1 LDEFVGSNLIPE
13 GAMCAFTVN
22 LIDFDRLTAAQKR
35 DLLRN
40 LKKKKRTLEEQ
51 LRDANR
57 SLKGI
62 DKALGIMQKKTKRR
76 A

>member
-1 LDEFVGSNLIPE
+1 
-13 GAMCAFTVN
+13 MCGFTVN
-22 LIDFDRLTAAQKR
+22 LIDFDKLTPAQKKA
-35 DLLRN
+35 LLKNYR
-40 LKKKKRTLEEQ
+40 KKKAALQALIK
-51 LRDANR
+51 DADK

>member
-1 LDEFVGSNLIPE
+1 
-13 GAMCAFTVN
+13 MCAFTVN
-22 LIDFDRLTAAQKR
+22 LIDFDKLTASQKKA
-35 DLLRN
+35 LLQN
-40 LKKKKRTLEEQ
+40 LKKKKRSLEEQ

>member
-1 LDEFVGSNLIPE
+1 
-13 GAMCAFTVN
+13 VN
-22 LIDFDRLTAAQKR
+22 LIDFDKLTAAQKR

-62 DKALGIMQKKTKRR
+62 DKALGIMQKKTKR
-76 A
+76 

>member
-1 LDEFVGSNLIPE
+1 
-13 GAMCAFTVN
+13 MCAFTVN
-22 LIDFDRLTAAQKR
+22 LIDFDKLTASQKKA
-35 DLLRN
+35 LLQN
-40 LKKKKRTLEEQ
+40 LKKKKRSLEEQ

-76 A
+76 G

>member
-1 LDEFVGSNLIPE
+1 
-13 GAMCAFTVN
+13 MCAFTVN
-22 LIDFDRLTAAQKR
+22 LIDFDKLTASQKKA
-35 DLLRN
+35 LLQN
-40 LKKKKRTLEEQ
+40 LKKKKRSLEEQ

-76 A
+76 S